1 MATVRFEHVSQRS
14 RHGVDTVADL
24 DLEVADGELLVV
36 SGPSGSGTS
45 AALHLLAGFDDVSD
59 GTIWIG
65 DRCVNGVG
73 PRERNVATVFGSQAL
88 YPHLTVAGNLA
99 RPLDVAGVPEWER
112 AQRVHDVAAVLDLTG
127 LLDRRPSTLTGAQ
140 RRHLVLGRALVR
152 RPDVLVMDEPWSGL
166 DRELRGRLCA
176 DVAELQRSTQT
187 TMLYATHDPV
197 EAMAIGDRVA
207 VMHRGVLQQVA
218 TPAEL
223 SDRPANVVVAGFV
236 GAMQPVTAAAH
247 PVRQTGCEA
256 VHAAAR
262 RA

>member
-14 RHGVDTVADL
+14 PTGVDTVAGL

-36 SGPSGSGTS
+36 SGPPGCGTS

-73 PRERNVATVFGSQAL
+73 RRERNVATVFGSQAL

-99 RPLDVAGVPEWER
+99 RPLEVAGVPEWER
-112 AQRVHDVAAVLDLTG
+112 EQRVHDVAAVLGLTR
-127 LLDRRPSTLTGAQ
+127 LLGHRPCTLTGVQ

-152 RPDVLVMDEPWSGL
+152 RPDVIVVDEPWSGL
-166 DRELRGRLCA
+166 DDELRRRLGA
-176 DVAELQRSTQT
+176 DVTELRRSLQT

-218 TPAEL
+218 TPTEL
-223 SDRPANVVVAGFV
+223 YDRPANAVVAAFV
-236 GAMQPVTAAAH
+236 GALQPVTAM
-247 PVRQTGCEA
+247 PRRVRQTGCEA